1 MKYRLSF
8 RILIATCS
16 FLGIIIGIINNNFY
30 HDSLIEQ
37 LKNESIINETK
48 NENNKEKENN
58 KENDNKYNNFTN
70 EKEENQEEEENIE
83 YDENRSKKN
92 IGNKLR
98 IPVSYAL
105 DNRYLYPTLV
115 AMVSLVE
122 NAGSNTFYDI
132 YVLLSPDFKN
142 ENKIVLKSVE
152 KNHYEICS
160 VIFIGMGNKYKKEK
174 TDKRIPTPTYYRLDL
189 QNLLPEVDRIIYM
202 DGDTMVFED
211 LSPLMSLDMKGNYYL
226 GFLDSVPDAIK
237 SFGIKDAIVINAG
250 VLLIDLNALRINN
263 ITEKFNIF
271 MEENRD
277 NIPQHDQTIINVVCQ
292 DHISTLPIKYGIW
305 GFESKFY
312 LLEHNKK
319 QRPFLKYNEKELI
332 EAYQHPAIIHW
343 VWPKPFW
350 RNRRTVFYDKWWG
363 YAKISGYYNDIYN
376 KSPKPSRLL
385 MEIMKRYIY

>member
-1 MKYRLSF
+1 MKYRLF
-8 RILIATCS
+8 
-16 FLGIIIGIINNNFY
+16 GIINNNFY

-37 LKNESIINETK
+37 IKNESIINETK

-152 KNHYEICS
+152 KN
-160 VIFIGMGNKYKKEK
+160 
-174 TDKRIPTPTYYRLDL
+174 L
-189 QNLLPEVDRIIYM
+189 
-202 DGDTMVFED
+202 
-211 LSPLMSLDMKGNYYL
+211 
-226 GFLDSVPDAIK
+226 
-237 SFGIKDAIVINAG
+237 
-250 VLLIDLNALRINN
+250 
-263 ITEKFNIF
+263 
-271 MEENRD
+271 
-277 NIPQHDQTIINVVCQ
+277 
-292 DHISTLPIKYGIW
+292 
-305 GFESKFY
+305 
-312 LLEHNKK
+312 
-319 QRPFLKYNEKELI
+319 
-332 EAYQHPAIIHW
+332 
-343 VWPKPFW
+343 
-350 RNRRTVFYDKWWG
+350 
-363 YAKISGYYNDIYN
+363 
-376 KSPKPSRLL
+376 
-385 MEIMKRYIY
+385 